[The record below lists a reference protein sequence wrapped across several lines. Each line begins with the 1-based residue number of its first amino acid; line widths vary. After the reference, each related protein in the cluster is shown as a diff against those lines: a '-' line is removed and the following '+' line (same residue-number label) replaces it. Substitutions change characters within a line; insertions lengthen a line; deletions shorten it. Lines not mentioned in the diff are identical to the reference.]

1 MTVVVAKHRDA
12 VPRVAAQRAVAIG
25 VICSEE
31 DGKEGRAALDRALAE
46 AEGRGCRVAHAP
58 RTLGGQ
64 QGRGKESL
72 LKEFHEVR
80 PQRLLVQD
88 RHQRP
93 PGQPA
98 GVRPPDGEGQDQR
111 PVAAG
116 GPPRPVEHPQQP

>member
-1 MTVVVAKHRDA
+1 MTAALPRVTVVVAKHRDA
-12 VPRVAAQRAVAIG
+12 VPLVAAQRAVAIG

-46 AEGRGCRVAHAP
+46 AEARGCRVAHAP

-64 QGRGKESL
+64 RGRGKESL

-88 RHQRP
+88 P
-93 PGQPA
+93 DP
-98 GVRPPDGEGQDQR
+98 VRSG
-111 PVAAG
+111 
-116 GPPRPVEHPQQP
+116 